1 MRNIIIGSRQSE
13 LAMIQANGVIDQLRQ
28 ANIQNPIKI
37 KEMTTKGDQ
46 NITVSLA
53 KIGGNGVFTGDI
65 EQALADREIDFA
77 VHSMKDLPP
86 TLSPAFTIAAM
97 PVREDPR
104 DAYLARDHVD
114 LASLPSGAVI
124 GTSST
129 RRAAQIRANRPDLE
143 TKWIR
148 GTVGSRIEQLEAGD
162 YDAIILAVAG
172 LKRLGIAEGHI
183 TEYLPATTFV
193 PAIGQGALA
202 IECRTDDTELR
213 KLLATINDEATVL
226 AVETERKLLERIE
239 GGEQAPIGAY
249 AYVDQ
254 GEITL
259 YSTVSNLAG
268 DEVIREVTTGKDP
281 SLVAQVAVDKLMSQG
296 AGAIIVAVNEEL
308 NKS

>member
-1 MRNIIIGSRQSE
+1 
-13 LAMIQANGVIDQLRQ
+13 MIQAHGVIDQLRQ
-28 ANIQNPIKI
+28 ANIQHPIEI
-37 KEMTTKGDQ
+37 KEIDTKGDQ
-46 NITVSLA
+46 NLTVSLA
-53 KIGGNGVFTGDI
+53 KMGGNGVFTRDI

-86 TLSPAFTIAAM
+86 TLPAAFTIAAM
-97 PVREDPR
+97 PVREDAR
-104 DAYLARDHVD
+104 DAYLARDHVA
-114 LASLPSGAVI
+114 LASLPAGAVI

-148 GTVGSRIEQLEAGD
+148 GTVGSRIEQLAAGD

-213 KLLATINDEATVL
+213 TLLATINDEATAL
-226 AVETERKLLERIE
+226 AVETERKLLEKIA

-249 AYVDQ
+249 ASVDQ

-259 YSTVSNLAG
+259 HCTVSNLAG
-268 DEVIREVTTGKDP
+268 DVIIHEVAAGENP
-281 SLVAQVAVDKLMSQG
+281 SHVAQLVVDKLMSQG
-296 AGAIIVAVNEEL
+296 AGAIIQAVNEEL

>member
-1 MRNIIIGSRQSE
+1 MRKIIVGSRQSK
-13 LAMIQANGVIDQLRQ
+13 LALIQTNWVIDQLRQ
-28 ANIQNPIKI
+28 ANIKNEIEI
-37 KEMTTKGDQ
+37 KEMNTKGDQ
-46 NITVSLA
+46 NLTVSLA
-53 KIGGNGVFTGDI
+53 KIGGNGVFTKDI
-65 EQALADREIDFA
+65 EQALHDQEIDFA

-86 TLSPAFTIAAM
+86 TLPAEFTIASM

-104 DAYLARDHVD
+104 DAYLARNHIP
-114 LASLPSGAVI
+114 LESLPNGAVI

-129 RRAAQIRANRPDLE
+129 RRAAQIRASRPDLKTE
-143 TKWIR
+143 WIR

-172 LKRLGIAEGHI
+172 LKRLGIGEDHI
-183 TEYLPATTFV
+183 TEYLPATMFV

-213 KLLATINDEATVL
+213 ELLDMINDEATVL
-226 AVETERKLLERIE
+226 AVETERKLLELIE

-259 YSTVSNLAG
+259 HCTVANLVG
-268 DEVIREVTTGKDP
+268 DVVIRDVTSGEDP
-281 SLVAQVAVDKLMSQG
+281 SLVAQEAVDKLMKQG
-296 AGAIIVAVNEEL
+296 AGAIIATVDEEL
-308 NKS
+308 NKL